1 MLRST
6 WLRLPHER
14 NRSGGGA
21 VVDSA
26 RRVGRGGLELLGH
39 ELGGGKDLVV
49 VPVIIV
55 VLHHCMGL
63 T

>member
-14 NRSGGGA
+14 NRSGGGS

-26 RRVGRGGLELLGH
+26 RRVGHGGLLGH
-39 ELGGGKDLVV
+39 ELGGGEDLVV

-55 VLHHCMGL
+55 VLHHCVGL